1 MKFKID
7 KIFIIISAIFLSFM
21 VGFYGSRM
29 IYYYKNESKLIKNA
43 NTIIEYLKVNNNL
56 TKYNNKYYFRLN
68 AKNNYLLLDGITYR
82 ILYVDSKV
90 YAISDS
96 NVTKLRYGITSS
108 YDSSDINKWLND
120 VFLNNVN
127 NNYVKSVSLLD
138 KETYSLIGKE
148 KSYVTNGVFWL
159 KDGLIVTKNGTLAQ
173 PSNYQDFLGVKPV
186 IELNDFKYVSGDGT
200 KKNPYI
206 VNNRKR
212 TSLSD
217 LYSGEYIK
225 YNGLL
230 LRVIENNDNGTKVL
244 SEKVKNVK
252 YSTTNCEYETSDLGR
267 FLNNNY
273 IKKLNKN
280 DLVLSK
286 WYTYDYTSSY
296 KDTYNEITNQ
306 YIGLLKIGDFFID
319 QVPNS
324 FIMTEKDDK
333 IYSIDKTRSLKVAE
347 LDSILDAYPSFVLKN
362 TLSIKSGNGTK
373 NNPYIVGE

>member
-1 MKFKID
+1 MTSEYMEKLNNILNDYKTKASVLLEEYSKLTSIDSELGKEEISRIKEIKPELKDIKEAITDLENDIKTYQEQED
-7 KIFIIISAIFLSFM
+7 KITNLENIINQS
-21 VGFYGSRM
+21 
-29 IYYYKNESKLIKNA
+29 
-43 NTIIEYLKVNNNL
+43 
-56 TKYNNKYYFRLN
+56 
-68 AKNNYLLLDGITYR
+68 
-82 ILYVDSKV
+82 
-90 YAISDS
+90 
-96 NVTKLRYGITSS
+96 
-108 YDSSDINKWLND
+108 ND
-120 VFLNNVN
+120 VGAK
-127 NNYVKSVSLLD
+127 Y
-138 KETYSLIGKE
+138 LIGKE

-186 IELNDFKYVSGDGT
+186 IELNDFKYISGDGT

-280 DLVLSK
+280 DLVLNK

>member
-29 IYYYKNESKLIKNA
+29 IYYYKNESKMIKNA

-56 TKYNNKYYFRLN
+56 TNYHNKYYFRLN

-96 NVTKLRYGITSS
+96 NVTKLRYGMDSS
-108 YDSSDINKWLND
+108 YESSDINTWLND
-120 VFLNNVN
+120 VYLNNIN
-127 NNYVKSVSLLD
+127 KNYVNKVSLLD

-148 KSYVTNGVFWL
+148 KSYVTNSVFWL
-159 KDGLIVTKNGTLAQ
+159 EDGLIVTKDGTLAK

-212 TSLSD
+212 TNLSD
-217 LYSGEYIK
+217 LYAGEYIK
-225 YNGLL
+225 YKGLL
-230 LRVIENNDNGTKVL
+230 LRIIENNDNGTKVL

-252 YSTTNCEYETSDLGR
+252 YSTTNCEYETSDIKH
-267 FLNNNY
+267 FLNTNY
-273 IKKLNKN
+273 IRKLNKN

-286 WYTYDYTSSY
+286 WYTYDYTTSY
-296 KDTYNEITNQ
+296 KDTYNETTNE

-333 IYSIDKTRSLKVAE
+333 IYSIDKNKSLKVAE
-347 LDSILDAYPSFVLKN
+347 TDSILDAYPSFVLKN
-362 TLSIKSGNGTK
+362 TLSIKSGKGTK